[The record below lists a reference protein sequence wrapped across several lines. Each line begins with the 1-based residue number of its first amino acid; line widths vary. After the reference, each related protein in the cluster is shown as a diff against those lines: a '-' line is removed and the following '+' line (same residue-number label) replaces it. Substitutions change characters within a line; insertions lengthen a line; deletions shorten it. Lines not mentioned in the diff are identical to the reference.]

1 MTFTSVTLAGV
12 GSSAILSTGVWFFPF
27 LMASIAYYHSVSVD
41 PERRP
46 IDRKDLF
53 KEYDFIII
61 GAGSAGA
68 VLANRLTEEKVSTHS
83 KMYTLIKGV
92 KKRI

>member
-1 MTFTSVTLAGV
+1 MTFTSVTLAGA

-27 LMASIAYYHSVSVD
+27 LMASIGYYHSVSVD

-46 IDRKDLF
+46 IDRKDLY

-68 VLANRLTEEKVSTHS
+68 VLANRLTEEKVSNHS
-83 KMYTLIKGV
+83 KM
-92 KKRI
+92 